1 MQSIAEQKRS
11 ENIAEYLLFMWQME
25 DLVRSI
31 DLNIETL
38 SQNVLAD
45 LPVEEQIRNKKW
57 FGEIIDQMKKNGLQV
72 SGHLPETYEILNE
85 MQVLEKALITVI
97 HDEQFMALRES
108 TKPFLA
114 EFKQKLN
121 AVPQSDI
128 EIALT
133 AMYGAL
139 ILRLAKK
146 EISPETRAALEKFT
160 LYLRSLSKAYREM
173 KSGNL
178 PLNN

>member
-1 MQSIAEQKRS
+1 MQFIAEQKRS

-25 DLVRSI
+25 DLVRSV
-31 DLNIETL
+31 DLNLETL
-38 SQNVLAD
+38 TQNVLAD

-57 FGEIIDQMKKNGLQV
+57 FGEIIDQMKKNGLHV